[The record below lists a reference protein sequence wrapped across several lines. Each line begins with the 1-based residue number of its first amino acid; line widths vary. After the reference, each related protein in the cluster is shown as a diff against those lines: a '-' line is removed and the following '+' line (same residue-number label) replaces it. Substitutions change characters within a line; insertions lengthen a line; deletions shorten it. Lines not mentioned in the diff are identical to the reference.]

1 MSWFQALTFPRGVT
15 QFFGVSR
22 GEALFCLES
31 LGVKDLKI
39 LGVLSKKYVLD
50 PPCLAS
56 FWNTPLVILYSVYQ
70 FNTRIIMCNSAIKA
84 LTIGK

>member
-15 QFFGVSR
+15 RFFGVSR

-50 PPCLAS
+50 PPLFGFFLEYPIGDS
-56 FWNTPLVILYSVYQ
+56 ILSISV
-70 FNTRIIMCNSAIKA
+70 
-84 LTIGK
+84 